1 MIEILS
7 SQERL
12 QRNMP
17 TQRNGLIAVALMLA
31 TGLGLHA
38 AEKLQSHPSIA
49 GHGEVFRL
57 PDAQDQPRDDS
68 KICVDVT
75 KGGPADKINPAVEKV
90 ARFVNIYSQA
100 GRVPAS
106 VRISVILHGDAT
118 LVALN
123 DEAYAKRFETES
135 NPNTP
140 LLRELRKAGVEL
152 LVCGQAM
159 THKKASLDDVGD
171 SVTVAVSGLTVNVNR
186 QQDGYAFIP
195 LH

>member
-1 MIEILS
+1 
-7 SQERL
+7 
-12 QRNMP
+12 MP

-140 LLRELRKAGVEL
+140 LL

-171 SVTVAVSGLTVNVNR
+171 SVKIAVSGLTVNVNR

>member
-1 MIEILS
+1 
-7 SQERL
+7 
-12 QRNMP
+12 MP

-38 AEKLQSHPSIA
+38 AEKLKSHPSIA
-49 GHGEVFRL
+49 GYGEVFRL

-100 GRVPAS
+100 GRVPAN

-123 DEAYAKRFETES
+123 DAAYAKRFETES

-159 THKKASLDDVGD
+159 THKKASLEDVAD
-171 SVTVAVSGLTVNVNR
+171 SVKVAVSGLTVNVNR